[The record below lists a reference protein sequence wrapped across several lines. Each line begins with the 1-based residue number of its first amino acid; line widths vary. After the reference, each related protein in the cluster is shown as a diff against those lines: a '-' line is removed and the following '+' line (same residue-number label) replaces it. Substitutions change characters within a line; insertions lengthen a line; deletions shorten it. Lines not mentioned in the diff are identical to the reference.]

1 MQLNGKN
8 KSYTPHFLYYSVKCV
23 PSINILRSGRYW
35 HFSMLTLNIRV
46 WRVIKQL
53 NNATFWALSRD
64 ETTWRKPCHTT
75 ADASKSSSF
84 SIANSTSSTPRQLQL
99 IYHLNW
105 ILPLLGWKQLTAV
118 RTASQI
124 PRLPSAPKK
133 TSKWK
138 IHLQRY
144 ARDVRGCRI
153 FKLLWIYFS
162 TRIRWE
168 QSSKISD
175 LTKFSLSLEKRQLTM
190 LSVRRFRALF
200 NGVVEWNSSQSP
212 TNWQSNY
219 KIYSKY
225 RDCSQ
230 IKIYFIRT
238 MVTYHWVNRIWNRLW
253 LQARAIL
260 F

>member
-23 PSINILRSGRYW
+23 PSINILSSGRYW

-53 NNATFWALSRD
+53 NNATFGALSRD

-105 ILPLLGWKQLTAV
+105 NLPLLGWKQLTAV

-153 FKLLWIYFS
+153 FKLLWIYFLHGFDENNPP
-162 TRIRWE
+162 R
-168 QSSKISD
+168 
-175 LTKFSLSLEKRQLTM
+175 
-190 LSVRRFRALF
+190 
-200 NGVVEWNSSQSP
+200 
-212 TNWQSNY
+212 
-219 KIYSKY
+219 
-225 RDCSQ
+225 SQ
-230 IKIYFIRT
+230 IWPNLAWVSRSGSWRCWVCAGFAHCS
-238 MVTYHWVNRIWNRLW
+238 MVW
-253 LQARAIL
+253 LSETLLSPQQIGNLTTKSTLNTETAAK
-260 F
+260 